1 MLIVEGISV
10 KLPAGLNPKE
20 VQFCCH
26 QLLFEKRQVIVGFSN
41 GTIAIYR
48 RRIDTNTLQEV
59 VDSKPQLLQGHTG
72 KITRLLLVR
81 EEGQGADALLI
92 SASADR
98 TVRIWDPSVKDVS
111 KMCIQTLRGH
121 GGTVSAVAFCEG
133 VLITASTDR
142 TIKLWGAEPG
152 RDLMLY
158 SWLTPQQTLADL
170 DCWVHDIALQMG
182 ENGALFVGDEH
193 GDLSAYKVE
202 KALASAAGSAPPV
215 QLMRWRRQ
223 AKAHSLG
230 ITTLVLVEEEQ
241 MLITLGYADCH

>member
-121 GGTVSAVAFCEG
+121 GGTVSAAGDHHDSAV
-133 VLITASTDR
+133 TDEWR
-142 TIKLWGAEPG
+142 EALPG
-152 RDLMLY
+152 CA
-158 SWLTPQQTLADL
+158 QQ
-170 DCWVHDIALQMG
+170 
-182 ENGALFVGDEH
+182 
-193 GDLSAYKVE
+193 
-202 KALASAAGSAPPV
+202 
-215 QLMRWRRQ
+215 
-223 AKAHSLG
+223 
-230 ITTLVLVEEEQ
+230 
-241 MLITLGYADCH
+241 